1 MALLPVMN
9 VFARF
14 ISLLQTL
21 GVTVQLLK
29 LVLFAQLAA
38 AFGASSSMSPLW
50 QVVPL
55 LVLIVLYWL
64 YVRFFVPMASLVDTI
79 SEVRGNALTTY
90 GCALVSTLLGVV
102 SVTAAEQ
109 AIQLPDLHRLGRSH
123 RPACHCH
130 SSVSR
135 HALSVFC
142 AAVRLQVIGCACDLG
157 TFVCCIIVAVMP
169 ATNYQTM

>member
-1 MALLPVMN
+1 VFALLYT
-9 VFARF
+9 F
-14 ISLLQTL
+14 LLQTL

-29 LVLFAQLAA
+29 LALFAQLAA

-79 SEVRGNALTTY
+79 SEVIGNAPTPF
-90 GCALVSTLLGVV
+90 GCALISTLLAVV

-109 AIQLPDLHRLGRSH
+109 ARQPPGLDRLGRSH
-123 RPACHCH
+123 SPACQCH
-130 SSVSR
+130 LSLSR
-135 HALSVFC
+135 HALPVFC

-169 ATNYQTM
+169 ATKYTTM